1 MSIGTDILMRA
12 VGEAVAPSYQ
22 PAQSDLLSSVD
33 VDPVLQVQQQARKV
47 NRAAETLEES
57 QSALAVG
64 GFVAGIVVTVFLF
77 GPRKSKR

>member
-1 MSIGTDILMRA
+1 MSLGTDFLVRTM
-12 VGEAVAPSYQ
+12 GEAVAPSYQ

-47 NRAAETLEES
+47 NRAAETLEDG
-57 QSALAVG
+57 QAAFAVG

-77 GPRKSKR
+77 SPRTSRR